1 MNIISISAHCSHP
14 GWAHTYACKTGLKW
28 AGRAVYG
35 EPRLEIERGWGDL
48 TELCAV
54 LELAELSCTG
64 WDVSPVLIMGSCL
77 AATRCAQP
85 LSPMPCELVHHL
97 MLVPVPCPGVELCG
111 WCCSFS
117 YCLTN
122 WDSVLARVQGWAIKI
137 CSSLKSAIKLVSG
150 EWMYLPGRR
159 GKWAQPLIK
168 EKVLVSVT
176 DFSDCFIFSI
186 TFKSPRIFS
195 CRLLTHLLEILFT

>member
-1 MNIISISAHCSHP
+1 MGMYMCLQDRTEVSWKSCVWWTNT
-14 GWAHTYACKTGLKW
+14 GNRTGLRGFDRALCSPG
-28 AGRAVYG
+28 AGRAVLHWLGYVIGPDHG
-35 EPRLEIERGWGDL
+35 ELPGSNP
-48 TELCAV
+48 LCSAPS
-54 LELAELSCTG
+54 L
-64 WDVSPVLIMGSCL
+64 
-77 AATRCAQP
+77 
-85 LSPMPCELVHHL
+85 MPCELLHHL
-97 MLVPVPCPGVELCG
+97 LLVPVPCPGAELCG
-111 WCCSFS
+111 WCCSLS

-122 WDSVLARVQGWAIKI
+122 WDSVLARVQGWTIKI

-186 TFKSPRIFS
+186 TFKSPHIFS